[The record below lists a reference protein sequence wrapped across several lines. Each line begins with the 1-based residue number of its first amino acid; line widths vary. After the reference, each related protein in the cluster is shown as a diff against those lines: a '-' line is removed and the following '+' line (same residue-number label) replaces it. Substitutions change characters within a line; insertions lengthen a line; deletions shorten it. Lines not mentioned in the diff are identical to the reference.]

1 MHLGEKSTVMTLI
14 WRTTFIEI
22 SCSSSLIS
30 NLPNSYLFYV
40 NLLGSDSCRIF
51 TQKDILKMFYELLG
65 QDSASNWDENYSRDW
80 SSDKP
85 ECEWIGVTCEEGEVT
100 GLSFPNSG
108 LFKRGD

>member
-1 MHLGEKSTVMTLI
+1 
-14 WRTTFIEI
+14 
-22 SCSSSLIS
+22 
-30 NLPNSYLFYV
+30 
-40 NLLGSDSCRIF
+40 
-51 TQKDILKMFYELLG
+51 MFYELLG